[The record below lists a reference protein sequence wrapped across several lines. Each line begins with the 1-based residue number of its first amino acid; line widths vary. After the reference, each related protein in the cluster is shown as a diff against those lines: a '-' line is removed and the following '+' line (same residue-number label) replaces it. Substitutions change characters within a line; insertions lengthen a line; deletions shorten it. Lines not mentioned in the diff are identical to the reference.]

1 MIYEF
6 VYKGETKTVDFK
18 DNRIAT
24 IAGGVGAPLE
34 IEYTGDGRLLLRNGA
49 GLKEIHAAV
58 NGDKTYVDIDGVLFE
73 FAKPSD
79 AVGAGGGA
87 GAAMTDPSKVL
98 APMPG
103 KVVKILVGVGDKVE
117 PKQHLVIVEA
127 MKMEN
132 IIVAHAKGKVK
143 AVNYAEGAQCDTE
156 TPIVELELDE

>member
-1 MIYEF
+1 MMYEF

-24 IAGGVGAPLE
+24 IAGSGSSLQ
-34 IEYTGDGRLLLRNGA
+34 IEYTADGRLLLRDGA
-49 GLKEIHAAV
+49 SLKEIHAAV
-58 NGDKTYVDIDGVLFE
+58 NGDKTYVDIDGILFE

-79 AVGAGGGA
+79 AIGAGGGA

-103 KVVKILVGVGDKVE
+103 KVVKILVGVGDTVE

-156 TPIVELELDE
+156 TPIVELELEG